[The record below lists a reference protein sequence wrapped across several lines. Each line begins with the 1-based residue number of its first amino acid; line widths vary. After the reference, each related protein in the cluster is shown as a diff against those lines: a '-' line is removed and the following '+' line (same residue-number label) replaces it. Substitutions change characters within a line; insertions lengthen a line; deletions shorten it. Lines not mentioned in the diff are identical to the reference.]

1 MTLKERRAEEEAKKK
16 GEVLYEYD
24 EQGYPLKARWELVAS
39 HTARR
44 SCITNMCLS
53 HKFTVPQMM
62 SVSIHKTET
71 MFYKYVKLSL
81 DEYADSVA
89 SAAVDGLF

>member
-1 MTLKERRAEEEAKKK
+1 MERGKMEREKGKGKRGQASVVAEE
-16 GEVLYEYD
+16 
-24 EQGYPLKARWELVAS
+24 S
-39 HTARR
+39 SSSTARASVTLATR
-44 SCITNMCLS
+44 SML
-53 HKFTVPQMM
+53 
-62 SVSIHKTET
+62 SVSGHKTET